1 MDLATY
7 IETALTEVCFGCED
21 SHPLEATIDR
31 YFTPDYQQRTDG
43 ELVDRDGFAAHI
55 KVLRGL
61 VTHGEVEVF
70 EALRDGDRIADR
82 HRVSVTKRDGT
93 VSQLEI
99 YLFGELAADGR
110 LRRVDEVSRVVAG
123 AEGDTSLARAR

>member
-61 VTHGEVEVF
+61 VTTARSKSSRRFATATG
-70 EALRDGDRIADR
+70 
-82 HRVSVTKRDGT
+82 SPTVTG
-93 VSQLEI
+93 S
-99 YLFGELAADGR
+99 A
-110 LRRVDEVSRVVAG
+110 
-123 AEGDTSLARAR
+123 